1 MSSYNTDFKNFVV
14 GEKSNFFEI
23 RIKKNF
29 LNKLKSL
36 PLNADIELLTKIY
49 KFNEKQGFECV
60 FKLADNQTPD
70 IDIVKKTV
78 VFNDFSLFNLMHD

>member
-36 PLNADIELLTKIY
+36 SLNADIELLTKIY